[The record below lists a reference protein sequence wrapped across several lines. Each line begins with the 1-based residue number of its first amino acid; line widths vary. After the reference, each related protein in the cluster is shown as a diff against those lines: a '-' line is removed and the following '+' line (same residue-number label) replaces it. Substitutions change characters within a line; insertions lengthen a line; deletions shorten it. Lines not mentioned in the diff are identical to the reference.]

1 MNCPKCGRK
10 ITGIT
15 KRLNRCEVCGQDISI
30 YIRLERISNSFYNK
44 GLERA
49 KVRNLTGAV
58 DMLKK
63 SLEVNKENVNARNLL
78 GLIYLEMGEVVAALS
93 EWVISVNLCPENNE
107 AEYFLSKLQSDTSAF
122 DSMNQA
128 VKKYNIALANAGRN
142 DNDLAILQLKRAI
155 SMNPKFIRALLLLTL
170 IYLKSSDYE
179 KARRCLAKIQK
190 IDVANVTAL
199 RYLEEVRLHTQSGAL
214 SAQENKKEREDSLAS
229 KIVPLGSYKEDKP
242 NFMAFIT
249 FFVGILIGI
258 CVIYYLAVPN
268 IRKGIIEEYNQK
280 ERDYSAVLSSKD
292 VTISSLESN
301 IRILENKID
310 DLERTIRLEESYN
323 VTDYEPLIELLFDYR
338 EFLMIEEPTQ
348 EQLEILTKK
357 VVAFDKKDITDVEA
371 LTLYEDMLQDMS
383 EKTAMSYMIQGM
395 SFYSSKKYQ
404 SALPLME
411 TAYEYASND
420 PEIIYHLARIYH
432 NVGNLEQAK
441 ELYKILIEQHQDS
454 TRSQEAK
461 TYLGYIGE

>member
-1 MNCPKCGRK
+1 MNCPKCGRQ
-10 ITGIT
+10 IT
-15 KRLNRCEVCGQDISI
+15 KRRNRCEICGQDISV
-30 YIRLERISNSFYNK
+30 YARLERISNTFYNK

-49 KVRNLTGAV
+49 NVRNLTGAV
-58 DMLKK
+58 EMLKK
-63 SLEVNKENVNARNLL
+63 SLEINKENINARNLL
-78 GLIYLEMGEVVAALS
+78 GLVYFEMGEVVAALS
-93 EWVISVNLCPENNE
+93 EWVISVNICPKNNE

-128 VKKYNIALANAGRN
+128 VKKYNIALANARRN

-179 KARRCLAKIQK
+179 KARRCLARIQK
-190 IDVANVTAL
+190 IDVANTTAL
-199 RYLEEVRLHTQSGAL
+199 RYLEEVRLHTQTGTLVS
-214 SAQENKKEREDSLAS
+214 QESKKEIEDSIAS

-258 CVIYYLAVPN
+258 SVIYYLAVPN
-268 IRKGIIEEYNQK
+268 IRKGILEEYNQK

-310 DLERTIRLEESYN
+310 DLERTIRLEESYK
-323 VTDYEPLIELLFDYR
+323 VTDYEPFIELLFDYR
-338 EFLMIEEPTQ
+338 EFLMIEQPTQ
-348 EQLEILTKK
+348 EQLEAMTEKI
-357 VVAFDKKDITDVEA
+357 ADFDRKEMTNTSAI
-371 LTLYEDMLQDMS
+371 TLYEDILQEMM
-383 EKTAMSYMIQGM
+383 ERTTMFYLEQGM
-395 SFYSSKKYQ
+395 PLYTNKKYE
-404 SALPLME
+404 SALPLFE
-411 TAYEYASND
+411 SAYRYTPND

-432 NVGNLEQAK
+432 NLNDLEQAK
-441 ELYKILIEQHQDS
+441 ELYKILVEKHQDS
-454 TRSQEAK
+454 ARSQEAQ
-461 TYLGYIGE
+461 TYLGYIKQ

>member
-1 MNCPKCGRK
+1 MNCPTCGRK
-10 ITGIT
+10 IT
-15 KRLNRCEVCGQDISI
+15 KWRNRCEVCGQDISI
-30 YIRLERISNSFYNK
+30 YARLEKISNTFYNK

-49 KVRNLTGAV
+49 KVRNLTGAIE
-58 DMLKK
+58 MLKK
-63 SLEVNKENVNARNLL
+63 SLEINKENINARNLL
-78 GLIYLEMGEVVAALS
+78 GLVYFEMGEIVPALS
-93 EWVISVNLCPENNE
+93 EWVVSVNLCPQNNE

-128 VKKYNIALANAGRN
+128 VKKYNIGLANARRN

-199 RYLEEVRLHTQSGAL
+199 RYLEEVRLHTQTGAL
-214 SAQENKKEREDSLAS
+214 SSQENKKEIEDSVAS
-229 KIVPLGSYKEDKP
+229 TIVPLGSYKEDKP

-249 FFVGILIGI
+249 FFAGILIGI
-258 CVIYYLAVPN
+258 AVIYYLAVPN
-268 IRKGIIEEYNQK
+268 IRKGIVEEYNQK

-310 DLERTIRLEESYN
+310 DLERAIRLNENYN
-323 VTDYEPLIELLFDYR
+323 ITDYEPLIDLLFDYR
-338 EFLMIEEPTQ
+338 QFLLIEEPEQ
-348 EQLEILTKK
+348 EQLETMAKAISD
-357 VVAFDKKDITDVEA
+357 FDMKEITNTDA
-371 LTLYEDMLQDMS
+371 ITLYEDMLLDIG
-383 EKTAMSYMIQGM
+383 EKTSVHYLEQGM
-395 SFYSSKKYQ
+395 SLYTTKKYED
-404 SALPLME
+404 ALPLFE
-411 TAYEYASND
+411 TAYQYAPNN

-432 NVGNLEQAK
+432 NVGNLEKAK
-441 ELYKILIEQHQDS
+441 ELYQILIEEHQDS

-461 TYLGYIGE
+461 TYLGYIEE